1 MSSIQLYAG
10 YTPWDTQTEDP
21 YIIHYGLKMT
31 EGEYDWD
38 KHYDEGHLERMT
50 CDTMDAKPFPVVKLP
65 QAPNEGAS
73 RDEVRRYIKVKIMYK
88 TVSSINDAVQR
99 YNFERCS
106 GRAEAPQKVVR
117 RSLPETQAPR
127 TVEPRPVVQAPNQLE
142 TKTRREIA
150 TKRQREEQV
159 QAEAERKIR
168 ELDNKL
174 YREEQMEKF
183 WNFVTILG
191 LCYVLMR
198 LCNAGNRKRDARR
211 RAEKNPFRT
220 VKAS

>member
-1 MSSIQLYAG
+1 M
-10 YTPWDTQTEDP
+10 
-21 YIIHYGLKMT
+21 
-31 EGEYDWD
+31 
-38 KHYDEGHLERMT
+38 
-50 CDTMDAKPFPVVKLP
+50 
-65 QAPNEGAS
+65 
-73 RDEVRRYIKVKIMYK
+73 
-88 TVSSINDAVQR
+88 
-99 YNFERCS
+99 
-106 GRAEAPQKVVR
+106 
-117 RSLPETQAPR
+117 
-127 TVEPRPVVQAPNQLE
+127 VEPRPVVEAPNQLE

-150 TKRQREEQV
+150 TERQREEQV

-198 LCNAGNRKRDARR
+198 LSNARNRKRDARR